1 MIQTRTPVSEED
13 TNSLIDDKEYIDLD
27 KLSLILYKET
37 MRLAGKLQKMS
48 EKSKEYKQSLGYL
61 TKLLSV
67 LVHLMKVHKPIE
79 EGEDLATFLMK
90 LGEVNKDEMV
100 SDGARKVVEE
110 TIKSA
115 RPVKRTRKTSKIVE
129 T

>member
-1 MIQTRTPVSEED
+1 
-13 TNSLIDDKEYIDLD
+13 
-27 KLSLILYKET
+27 

>member
-1 MIQTRTPVSEED
+1 VSEED